1 MDKEINMKKNQNINN
16 DINILKNLVT
26 FTELLVLFLVISS
39 SMAYAGFSEED
50 KPISISTDYK
60 FIHTD
65 ITNQTEFSTKVGLA
79 PENPKFTEYKNKKL
93 VYQTTQSPSRHKSG
107 FSPSP
112 VDLSHLK
119 HTSVAEVY
127 ASASTSIPT
136 SYDLRTLKRVT
147 PVENQGDAGTCW
159 TFATYG
165 SLESY
170 LMPKGLWSFSENN
183 LKNLLSSANNPQGFD
198 CGPNDGG
205 DSVMSTAYLAR
216 WTGPVN
222 TSDDPYSD
230 TSSFS
235 SNKIGLPVHKHVQNV
250 TFLPTRDSPTDNLD
264 IKQAIMNYGGVA
276 TAMYFDPYNTNANN
290 YNQNTY
296 GYYYS
301 GTTSSDHEVTI
312 VGWDDSFSKNNFSTT
327 PPGDGAFIIKN
338 SWGTTAADWGNIN
351 NDNGY
356 FYVSYYDSNM
366 GYDMNILFMAE
377 NPKDYTNIYQYDPL
391 GWTQQINTSQ
401 TNPTTGWC
409 ANIFTAK
416 SNEVLKAVSFYTTD
430 INCNYAI
437 KIYNNTG
444 SQPIDQ
450 NSPTL
455 TQSGKIPNAG
465 YNTVPLNSGVQLN
478 AGQKFSVVLELI
490 SPVYNYPI
498 AVEMPISG
506 YSSQAKANASESFVS
521 SDGNTWTDI
530 TTEPGYTNTNVCIK
544 AFTDPQNLSV
554 KGLPVAKFSTNV
566 TNGYVPLT
574 IQFTDLS
581 TNAIGQKWNFGDR
594 ARSIQKNPM
603 HTYLAAGIYTVNLTV
618 SNAVGTN
625 SMLSTIN
632 VLTKTPK
639 KIPTIVYSNPGN
651 LYQ

>member
-1 MDKEINMKKNQNINN
+1 MKEDHNIKTNIN
-16 DINILKNLVT
+16 IVKKLII
-26 FTELLVLFLVISS
+26 FTELFILFLVIGSS
-39 SMAYAGFSEED
+39 IAMAYAEFSEEN
-50 KPISISTDYK
+50 KPISVPTDYK

-65 ITNQTEFSTKVGLA
+65 IVNQTEFSPKVGLA
-79 PENPKFTEYKNKKL
+79 PENFKFTEYQKRKL
-93 VYQTTQSPSRHKSG
+93 VYQTTQSPGIHKSG

-112 VDLSHLK
+112 VNLSHLK
-119 HTSVAEVY
+119 HPSLPNIY
-127 ASASTSIPT
+127 SSASTSTPK
-136 SYDLRTLKRVT
+136 SYDLRTLNRVT
-147 PVENQGDAGTCW
+147 PVENQGYAGTCW

-170 LMPKGLWSFSENN
+170 LMPEKTWSFSENN
-183 LKNLLSSANNPQGFD
+183 LKNLLSSANVPNGFD
-198 CGPNDGG
+198 VGPNDGG
-205 DSVMSTAYLAR
+205 DSIMSTAYLAR

-222 TSDDPYSD
+222 TSNDPYND

-235 SNKIGLPVHKHVQNV
+235 PTELGLPIHKHIQNV
-250 TFLPTRDSPTDNLD
+250 TFLPTRNSPKDNLD

-338 SWGTTAADWGNIN
+338 SWGTTAADWGDVN

-356 FYVSYYDSNM
+356 FYVSYYDSNI
-366 GYDMNILFMAE
+366 GYDMNVLFMAE

-401 TNPTTGWC
+401 TNPTTGWS

-430 INCNYAI
+430 LNCNYVI
-437 KIYNNTG
+437 NIYNNTDSNPL
-444 SQPIDQ
+444 SQAGP
-450 NSPTL
+450 SL
-455 TQSGKIPNAG
+455 TQAGKISNAG
-465 YNTVPLNSGVQLN
+465 YNTVPLNFGVLLKP
-478 AGQKFSVVLELI
+478 GQKFSVVLKLI
-490 SPVYNYPI
+490 NPEYPYPI

-506 YSSQAKANASESFVS
+506 YSSQAIANASESFVS
-521 SDGNTWTDI
+521 SDGNIWTDI
-530 TTEPGYTNTNVCIK
+530 TTEPGYSNTNVCIK
-544 AFTDPQNLSV
+544 AFTDPESSSV
-554 KGLPVAKFSTNV
+554 TGLPLAKFSTNL

-574 IQFTDLS
+574 IQFTDHS
-581 TNAIGQKWNFGDR
+581 TNATDHIWNFGDG
-594 ARSIQKNPM
+594 AISTEPNPM
-603 HTYLAAGIYTVNLTV
+603 HTYVAAGVYTVNLTV
-618 SNAVGTN
+618 SNTSGTN
-625 SMLSTIN
+625 SMHSTIN
-632 VLTKTPK
+632 ILTKHFK
-639 KIPTIVYSNPGN
+639 KTSYN
-651 LYQ
+651 

>member
-26 FTELLVLFLVISS
+26 FTELLVLFLVIGSS
-39 SMAYAGFSEED
+39 IAMAYAGFSEEN
-50 KPISISTDYK
+50 KPISVSTDHK
-60 FIHTD
+60 FIHKD
-65 ITNQTEFSTKVGLA
+65 ITNQTEFSPKVGLA
-79 PENPKFTEYKNKKL
+79 PENPKFTEYKNRKL
-93 VYQTTQSPSRHKSG
+93 VYQTTQAPSGHKSG
-107 FSPSP
+107 FLPSP

-119 HTSVAEVY
+119 HISVAEVF
-127 ASASTSIPT
+127 ASASTSIST

-183 LKNLLSSANNPQGFD
+183 MKNLLSSANSPQGFD
-198 CGPNDGG
+198 YGPNDGG

-230 TSSFS
+230 TSSCS
-235 SNKIGLPVHKHVQNV
+235 SNEIGLPVHKHVQNV
-250 TFLPTRDSPTDNLD
+250 TFLPTRNSPTDNLD

-276 TAMYFDPYNTNANN
+276 TAIYFDPYNTNANN
-290 YNQNTY
+290 YNQHTH

-338 SWGTTAADWGNIN
+338 SWGTTAADWGNVK

-356 FYVSYYDSNM
+356 FYVSYYDSNV
-366 GYDMNILFMAE
+366 GYNMNTFFKAE

-401 TNPTTGWC
+401 TNPTTGWG

-430 INCNYAI
+430 INCNYVI
-437 KIYNNTG
+437 NIYNNTG
-444 SQPIDQ
+444 SQPISQ

-465 YNTVPLNSGVQLN
+465 YNTVPLNSGVKFN
-478 AGQKFSVVLELI
+478 AGQKFSVVLKLI
-490 SPVYNYPI
+490 NPVYNYPI

-521 SDGNTWTDI
+521 SDGKTWIDI
-530 TTEPGYTNTNVCIK
+530 TTEPGYANTNVCIK
-544 AFTDPQNLSV
+544 AFTDPQDLSV

-574 IQFTDLS
+574 VQFTYLS

-639 KIPTIVYSNPGN
+639 KIPTIA
-651 LYQ
+651 